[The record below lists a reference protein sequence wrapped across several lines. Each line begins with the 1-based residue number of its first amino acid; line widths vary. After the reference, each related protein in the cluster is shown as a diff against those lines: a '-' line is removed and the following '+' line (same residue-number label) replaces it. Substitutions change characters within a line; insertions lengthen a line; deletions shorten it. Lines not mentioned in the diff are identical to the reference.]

1 MYQSLT
7 ARISIVLP
15 QEYAMQYHKYV
26 FLFGLGG
33 IQKWQKKYQQI
44 GIGHTNR
51 DISPSEHRQS
61 FNLPIIV

>member
-26 FLFGLGG
+26 FFDLDWGYTEMA
-33 IQKWQKKYQQI
+33 KKYQQI

-61 FNLPIIV
+61 FNHPIIV

>member
-15 QEYAMQYHKYV
+15 QEYAMQYHKCV
-26 FLFGLGG
+26 FLIWIGG
-33 IQKWQKKYQQI
+33 YTEMAKKYQQI

-61 FNLPIIV
+61 FNHPTIV